1 MRVPSWVSGTSG
13 GVVAALAGTAVLAA
27 ALAPFQAD
35 VGLLDEG
42 LLFLLL
48 TLIVSVT
55 WGRNVGL
62 FTAVITNMALNFF
75 FVEPVHGLAVQ
86 DPRNVFALFVFLAVS
101 IIGSSLLAGGRDAA
115 GRAKRGQAHSE
126 VTLSLSR
133 ALIGQT
139 EPQSALEALCREAV
153 RAFQA
158 PGAAVLRRSST
169 GWSVLASSGGGAAG
183 RVPTFEEGFLAEKGV
198 GE

>member
-1 MRVPSWVSGTSG
+1 MPSWVSGTSG
-13 GVVAALAGTAVLAA
+13 GLVTVLAGTAILTA

-35 VGLLDEG
+35 AGLLNEG

-48 TLIVSVT
+48 TLIISAT

-62 FTAVITNMALNFF
+62 FAAVITNIALNFF
-75 FVEPVHGLAVQ
+75 FVEPLHRLAVQ
-86 DPRNVFALFVFLAVS
+86 DPRNIFALLVFLVVS
-101 IIGSSLLAGGRDAA
+101 IIGSSLLAAARDAA
-115 GRAKRGQAHSE
+115 ERAKRGQAHSE

-139 EPQSALEALCREAV
+139 EPQSALDALCREAV

-158 PGAAVLRRSST
+158 PGASVLRLLRNT
-169 GWSVLASSGGGAAG
+169 TMAS
-183 RVPTFEEGFLAEKGV
+183 
-198 GE
+198 